1 MSGFTCKYF
10 RLFKGFYLNLNMH
23 MSLGM
28 KHFWLLSSCLKIDS
42 RQNGQVEFHFKG
54 LYRGEIVNKVVIYMG
69 QEYFGKGKTYL
80 LLLNETT
87 FLSGALHAELV
98 KYREIP
104 I

>member
-1 MSGFTCKYF
+1 
-10 RLFKGFYLNLNMH
+10 
-23 MSLGM
+23 M